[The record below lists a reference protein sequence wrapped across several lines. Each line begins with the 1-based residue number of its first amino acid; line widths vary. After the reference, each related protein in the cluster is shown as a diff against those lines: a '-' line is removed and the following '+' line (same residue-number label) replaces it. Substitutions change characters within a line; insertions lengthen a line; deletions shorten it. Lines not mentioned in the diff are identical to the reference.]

1 MSFITCIESDDLFLQ
16 YAGYISVAAY
26 IWNDYMYV
34 ADDKNMDNFDEI
46 ILKNDFEVYKKM
58 LMSL

>member
-1 MSFITCIESDDLFLQ
+1 MIFLQ

-26 IWNDYMYV
+26 IWNDYMNV

-46 ILKNDFEVYKKM
+46 ILENDFEVYKKM
-58 LMSL
+58 LRSL